1 MHMKELR
8 TFHGELSPLVDI
20 HEEKRL
26 LELLNEAPKPQIV
39 KKNKYAGNSSYL
51 SIGVIEAQLDRF
63 FGALNWS
70 FVVTKLE
77 MQVNAIVCTG
87 DLIIFYK
94 DRQIRRSGVGA
105 SEIQLRAGSK
115 TMDISS
121 ISSKAM
127 EKNAPIAKTQA
138 LKNAAQSLG
147 DAFGRS
153 LNRDY
158 KHGYIAH
165 DEMDRLRGNIEDIQD
180 HQEME
185 RLKDFIDECQS
196 IEVLEDLDI
205 PKEMEGRV
213 KKRIEELRGG

>member
-1 MHMKELR
+1 MKELQNY
-8 TFHGELSPLVDI
+8 GGMNPLVDI
-20 HEEKRL
+20 HEEKEL
-26 LELLNEAPKPQIV
+26 LRLLNEAPKPQIV
-39 KKNKYAGNSSYL
+39 KKNKYAGDSSYL

-77 MQVNAIVCTG
+77 LQVNAIVCTG
-87 DLIIFYK
+87 DLIVFYK
-94 DRQIRRSGVGA
+94 DRQVRRSGVGA
-105 SEIQLRAGSK
+105 SEIQLRSGSK
-115 TMDISS
+115 SMDITS

-127 EKNAPIAKTQA
+127 ERNAPIAKTQA

-158 KHGYIAH
+158 KYGYVAH
-165 DEMDRLRGNIEDIQD
+165 DEMDKLRGNIEDIQD

-185 RLKDFIDECQS
+185 RLKDFINECKS
-196 IEVLEDLDI
+196 VEVLEDLDV
-205 PKEMEGRV
+205 PKEMEGLV
-213 KKRIEELRGG
+213 KEKIEELNKG